1 MTDLALPAAS
11 PVTPAHSVLRRFL
24 SLALI
29 HGVLIAG
36 AIFMLAPFIWMLVT
50 SIKPPAEIFSA
61 EISLWPKQFYGVENF
76 SFAMEKAPLLRFAL
90 NGVILCGG
98 ILIVQLLVA
107 IPCAYAIAKL
117 KFRAARLMMVLVMLG
132 LLVPIHATALP
143 LYVAFDRLAV
153 LNSYTALVAPF
164 SISVFAIFL
173 FLQFFRAIPDD
184 LIHAARLDG
193 MSEIGIVAR
202 VVVPNA
208 WPAITAFAIFSVVAH
223 WNDLFWPLVVVTN
236 QNYATPPLGLLYF
249 RAAEA
254 GDDYGALMAATLIIT
269 LPLVAAFLVAQKRF
283 VEGIT
288 MTGLK
293 G

>member
-1 MTDLALPAAS
+1 MTNALSVARIIRLA
-11 PVTPAHSVLRRFL
+11 VLSFGALLFLAPYIFMISTAGKPQSEIFTSSL
-24 SLALI
+24 SLI
-29 HGVLIAG
+29 PQQWSYI
-36 AIFMLAPFIWMLVT
+36 
-50 SIKPPAEIFSA
+50 
-61 EISLWPKQFYGVENF
+61 ENF
-76 SFAMEKAPLLRFAL
+76 SKALSRVSMTTLLF
-90 NGVILCGG
+90 NGVVVCA
-98 ILIVQLLVA
+98 LIFAIQIVVA
-107 IPCAYAIAKL
+107 IPCAYAMAKL
-117 KFRAARLMMVLVMLG
+117 KFRAARTMMVLVMLG

-143 LYVAFDRLAV
+143 IYVAFDKLSV

-173 FLQFFRAIPDD
+173 FLQFFRAMPDD

-193 MSEIGIVAR
+193 MSEAGIVAR
-202 VVVPNA
+202 VIVPNA

-223 WNDLFWPLVVVTN
+223 WNDLFWPLIVVTN
-236 QNYATPPLGLLYF
+236 QDYATPPLGLLYF

-269 LPLVAAFLVAQKRF
+269 LPLVTAFLLAQKRF

>member
-1 MTDLALPAAS
+1 MSASAFTLGRAVRLSILIFGAAIFLAPYVFMISTAGKAQS
-11 PVTPAHSVLRRFL
+11 DIFSSSL
-24 SLALI
+24 SLIPQHWSYVQNFAKALTRVSMTRLLFNGVAVCALI
-29 HGVLIAG
+29 FVFQVMI
-36 AIFMLAPFIWMLVT
+36 
-50 SIKPPAEIFSA
+50 
-61 EISLWPKQFYGVENF
+61 
-76 SFAMEKAPLLRFAL
+76 
-90 NGVILCGG
+90 
-98 ILIVQLLVA
+98 A
-107 IPCAYAIAKL
+107 IPCAYAMAKL
-117 KFRAARLMMVLVMLG
+117 KFRAARLMVVLVMLG

-143 LYVAFDRLAV
+143 LYVAFDRMAV
-153 LNSYTALVAPF
+153 LNSYFALVAPF
-164 SISVFAIFL
+164 TISVFGIFL

-193 MSEIGIVAR
+193 MSELGIIGR
-202 VVVPNA
+202 VIVPNA

-223 WNDLFWPLVVVTN
+223 WNDLYWPLIVVSN
-236 QNYATPPLGLLYF
+236 QTYATPPLGLLYF

-269 LPLVAAFLVAQKRF
+269 TPLVAAFLLAQKRF

>member
-1 MTDLALPAAS
+1 MTVNSLS
-11 PVTPAHSVLRRFL
+11 PGRILRFTLL
-24 SLALI
+24 SLGALI
-29 HGVLIAG
+29 FLAPY
-36 AIFMLAPFIWMLVT
+36 IFMISTAGKAQ
-50 SIKPPAEIFSA
+50 SEIFSS
-61 EISLWPKQFYGVENF
+61 SLSLIPQQWSYVENF
-76 SFAMEKAPLLRFAL
+76 TKALSRVSMPILLL
-90 NGVILCGG
+90 NGVIVCAM
-98 ILIVQLLVA
+98 IFIVQVVVA
-107 IPCAYAIAKL
+107 IPCAYAMAKL

-132 LLVPIHATALP
+132 PLVPIHATALP

>member
-1 MTDLALPAAS
+1 MNTQAFTLGRVVRLSILIFGAVIFLAPYIFMISTAGKAQS
-11 PVTPAHSVLRRFL
+11 DIFSSSL
-24 SLALI
+24 SLIPQHWSYVQNFAKALTRVSMTRLLFNGVAVCALI
-29 HGVLIAG
+29 FVFQVMI
-36 AIFMLAPFIWMLVT
+36 
-50 SIKPPAEIFSA
+50 
-61 EISLWPKQFYGVENF
+61 
-76 SFAMEKAPLLRFAL
+76 
-90 NGVILCGG
+90 
-98 ILIVQLLVA
+98 A
-107 IPCAYAIAKL
+107 IPCAYAMAKL

-143 LYVAFDRLAV
+143 LYVAFDRMAV
-153 LNSYTALVAPF
+153 LNSYFALVAPF
-164 SISVFAIFL
+164 TISVFGIFL

-193 MSEIGIVAR
+193 MSELGIIGR
-202 VVVPNA
+202 VIVPNA

-223 WNDLFWPLVVVTN
+223 WNDLYWPLIVVSN
-236 QNYATPPLGLLYF
+236 QAYATPPLGLLYF

-269 LPLVAAFLVAQKRF
+269 TPLVAAFLLAQKRF

>member
-1 MTDLALPAAS
+1 MMTGTFSLGRAVRL
-11 PVTPAHSVLRRFL
+11 TLL
-24 SLALI
+24 SLGALI
-29 HGVLIAG
+29 FLAPY
-36 AIFMLAPFIWMLVT
+36 IFMISTAGKGQ
-50 SIKPPAEIFSA
+50 SEIFTS
-61 EISLWPKQFYGVENF
+61 SLSLIPTQFFYLENF
-76 SFAMEKAPLLRFAL
+76 AKAFGRVSMGQLLW
-90 NGVILCGG
+90 NGVIVCG
-98 ILIVQLLVA
+98 LIFVIQVIIA
-107 IPCAYAIAKL
+107 IPCAYAMAKL
-117 KFRAARLMMVLVMLG
+117 KFGAARLLMALVMLG
-132 LLVPIHATALP
+132 LLVPIHATSLP
-143 LYVAFDRLAV
+143 LYVAFDSAAL

-173 FLQFFRAIPDD
+173 FLQFFRAMPDD

-193 MSEIGIVAR
+193 MSELGIVMR
-202 VVVPNA
+202 VIVPNA

-223 WNDLFWPLVVVTN
+223 WNDLYWPLIVVSN
-236 QNYATPPLGLLYF
+236 QAYATPPLGLLFF

-269 LPLVAAFLVAQKRF
+269 LPLVAAFLLAQKRF

>member
-1 MTDLALPAAS
+1 MTSNAISVARILRLAILSTGA
-11 PVTPAHSVLRRFL
+11 LLFL
-24 SLALI
+24 APY
-29 HGVLIAG
+29 
-36 AIFMLAPFIWMLVT
+36 IFMVSTAGKAQ
-50 SIKPPAEIFSA
+50 SEIFSS
-61 EISLWPKQFYGVENF
+61 SLSLIPEQWSYIENF
-76 SFAMEKAPLLRFAL
+76 SKALSRVSMSTLLF
-90 NGVILCGG
+90 NGVVVCA
-98 ILIVQLLVA
+98 LIFVIQIVVA
-107 IPCAYAIAKL
+107 IPCAYAMAKL
-117 KFRAARLMMVLVMLG
+117 KFRAARTMMVLVMLG

-143 LYVAFDRLAV
+143 IYVAFDRLSV

-173 FLQFFRAIPDD
+173 FLQFFRAMPDD

-193 MSEIGIVAR
+193 MSEAGIVAR
-202 VVVPNA
+202 VIVPNA

-223 WNDLFWPLVVVTN
+223 WNDLFWPLIVVTN
-236 QNYATPPLGLLYF
+236 QDYATPPLGLLYF

-269 LPLVAAFLVAQKRF
+269 LPLVTAFLLAQKRF

>member
-1 MTDLALPAAS
+1 MTNTISVTRLIRLA
-11 PVTPAHSVLRRFL
+11 VLSFG
-24 SLALI
+24 ALI
-29 HGVLIAG
+29 FLAPY
-36 AIFMLAPFIWMLVT
+36 IFMVSTAGKAQ
-50 SIKPPAEIFSA
+50 SEIFSS
-61 EISLWPKQFYGVENF
+61 SLSLIPEQWSYVENF
-76 SFAMEKAPLLRFAL
+76 SKALSRVSMTTLLF
-90 NGVILCGG
+90 NGVVVCA
-98 ILIVQLLVA
+98 LIFVIQIVVA
-107 IPCAYAIAKL
+107 IPCAYAMAKL
-117 KFRAARLMMVLVMLG
+117 KFRASRTMMVLVMLG

-143 LYVAFDRLAV
+143 IYVAFDRLSV
-153 LNSYTALVAPF
+153 LNSYAALVAPF

-173 FLQFFRAIPDD
+173 FLQFFRAMPDD

-193 MSEIGIVAR
+193 MSEAGIVAR
-202 VVVPNA
+202 VIVPNA

-223 WNDLFWPLVVVTN
+223 WNDLFWPLIVVTN
-236 QNYATPPLGLLYF
+236 QDYATPPLGLLYF

-269 LPLVAAFLVAQKRF
+269 LPLVTAFLLAQKRF

>member
-1 MTDLALPAAS
+1 MTQTFTLGRAIRL
-11 PVTPAHSVLRRFL
+11 TLL
-24 SLALI
+24 SLGALI
-29 HGVLIAG
+29 FLAPY
-36 AIFMLAPFIWMLVT
+36 IFMISTAGKAQ
-50 SIKPPAEIFSA
+50 SEIFTS
-61 EISLWPKQFYGVENF
+61 SLSLIPTQFFYLENF
-76 SFAMEKAPLLRFAL
+76 AKAFGRVSMGTLLW
-90 NGVILCGG
+90 NGVVVCG
-98 ILIVQLLVA
+98 LIFVFQVVIA
-107 IPCAYAIAKL
+107 IPCAYAMAKL
-117 KFRAARLMMVLVMLG
+117 KFGAARLLMALVMLG
-132 LLVPIHATALP
+132 LLVPIHATSLP
-143 LYVAFDRLAV
+143 LYVAFDSAAL

-173 FLQFFRAIPDD
+173 FLQFFRAMPDD

-193 MSEIGIVAR
+193 MSELGIVMR
-202 VVVPNA
+202 VIVPNA

-223 WNDLFWPLVVVTN
+223 WNDLYWPLIVVSN
-236 QNYATPPLGLLYF
+236 QAYATPPLGLLFF

-269 LPLVAAFLVAQKRF
+269 LPLVAAFLLAQKRF

>member
-1 MTDLALPAAS
+1 MN
-11 PVTPAHSVLRRFL
+11 AHSL
-24 SLALI
+24 SLGRILRFAILTLGALI
-29 HGVLIAG
+29 FLAPY
-36 AIFMLAPFIWMLVT
+36 IFMISTAGKAQ
-50 SIKPPAEIFSA
+50 SEIFSS
-61 EISLWPKQFYGVENF
+61 SLTLVPEQWSYVENF
-76 SFAMEKAPLLRFAL
+76 TKALSRVSMSTLLL
-90 NGVILCGG
+90 NGVIVCTM
-98 ILIVQLLVA
+98 IFVIQVVVA
-107 IPCAYAIAKL
+107 IPCAYAMAKL
-117 KFRAARLMMVLVMLG
+117 KFRAARFVMVLVMLG

-173 FLQFFRAIPDD
+173 FLQFFRALPDD
-184 LIHAARLDG
+184 LIQAARLDG

-208 WPAITAFAIFSVVAH
+208 WPAITAFAVFSVVAH
-223 WNDLFWPLVVVTN
+223 WNDLFWPLVVVSN
-236 QNYATPPLGLLYF
+236 QDYATPPLGLLFF

-269 LPLVAAFLVAQKRF
+269 LPLVAAFLIAQKRF

>member
-1 MTDLALPAAS
+1 MITNALSVARIARLA
-11 PVTPAHSVLRRFL
+11 VL
-24 SLALI
+24 SLGAL
-29 HGVLIAG
+29 LFLAPY
-36 AIFMLAPFIWMLVT
+36 IFMVSTAGKAQ
-50 SIKPPAEIFSA
+50 SEIFSS
-61 EISLWPKQFYGVENF
+61 SLSLIPEQWSYIENF
-76 SFAMEKAPLLRFAL
+76 SKALSRVSMTTLLF
-90 NGVILCGG
+90 NGVVVCA
-98 ILIVQLLVA
+98 LIFVIQIVVA
-107 IPCAYAIAKL
+107 IPCAYAMAKL
-117 KFRAARLMMVLVMLG
+117 KFRAARAMMVLVMLG

-143 LYVAFDRLAV
+143 IYVAFDKLSV
-153 LNSYTALVAPF
+153 LNSYAALVAPF

-173 FLQFFRAIPDD
+173 FLQFFRAMPDD

-193 MSEIGIVAR
+193 MSEAGIVAR
-202 VVVPNA
+202 VIVPNA

-223 WNDLFWPLVVVTN
+223 WNDLFWPLIVVTN
-236 QNYATPPLGLLYF
+236 QDYATPPLGLLFF

-269 LPLVAAFLVAQKRF
+269 LPLVSAFLLAQKRF

>member
-1 MTDLALPAAS
+1 MNSNAF
-11 PVTPAHSVLRRFL
+11 SVARIARLTVL
-24 SLALI
+24 SLGAL
-29 HGVLIAG
+29 LFLAPY
-36 AIFMLAPFIWMLVT
+36 IFMVSTAG
-50 SIKPPAEIFSA
+50 KPQSEIFSS
-61 EISLWPKQFYGVENF
+61 SLSLIPQQWSYVENF
-76 SFAMEKAPLLRFAL
+76 TKALSRVSMTTLLF
-90 NGVILCGG
+90 NGVIVCA
-98 ILIVQLLVA
+98 LIFVIQIVVA
-107 IPCAYAIAKL
+107 IPCAYAMAKL
-117 KFRAARLMMVLVMLG
+117 KFRAARTMMVLVMLG

-143 LYVAFDRLAV
+143 IYVAFDKLSV

-173 FLQFFRAIPDD
+173 FLQFFRAMPDD

-193 MSEIGIVAR
+193 MSEAGIVAR
-202 VVVPNA
+202 VIVPNA

-223 WNDLFWPLVVVTN
+223 WNDLFWPLIVVTN
-236 QNYATPPLGLLYF
+236 QDYATPPLGLLYF

-269 LPLVAAFLVAQKRF
+269 LPLVTAFLLAQKRF

>member
-1 MTDLALPAAS
+1 MTN
-11 PVTPAHSVLRRFL
+11 HSFTLGRAVRLFVLSFG
-24 SLALI
+24 ALI
-29 HGVLIAG
+29 
-36 AIFMLAPFIWMLVT
+36 FLAPYVFMIST
-50 SIKPPAEIFSA
+50 AGKAQSEIFSS
-61 EISLWPKQFYGVENF
+61 SLSLIPQTLSYAANF
-76 SFAMEKAPLLRFAL
+76 TKALTRVSMMTLLW
-90 NGVILCGG
+90 NGVVVCA
-98 ILIVQLLVA
+98 LIFVIQVVIA
-107 IPCAYAIAKL
+107 IPCAYAMAKL
-117 KFRAARLMMVLVMLG
+117 KFRAARTMMVLVMLG

-143 LYVAFDRLAV
+143 IYVAFDRAAL
-153 LNSYTALVAPF
+153 LNSYFALVAPF
-164 SISVFAIFL
+164 TISVFGIFL
-173 FLQFFRAIPDD
+173 FLQFFRALPDD

-193 MSEIGIVAR
+193 MSETGIIAR

-223 WNDLFWPLVVVTN
+223 WNDLYWPLIVVSN
-236 QNYATPPLGLLYF
+236 QAYATPPLGLLYF

-269 LPLVAAFLVAQKRF
+269 FPLVAAFLLAQKRF

>member
-1 MTDLALPAAS
+1 MITNALSVARIVRLA
-11 PVTPAHSVLRRFL
+11 VL
-24 SLALI
+24 SLGAL
-29 HGVLIAG
+29 LFLAPY
-36 AIFMLAPFIWMLVT
+36 IFMVSTAGKAQ
-50 SIKPPAEIFSA
+50 SEIFSS
-61 EISLWPKQFYGVENF
+61 SLSLIPEQWSYIENF
-76 SFAMEKAPLLRFAL
+76 SKALSRVSMTTLIF
-90 NGVILCGG
+90 NGVVVCA
-98 ILIVQLLVA
+98 LIFVIQIVVA
-107 IPCAYAIAKL
+107 IPCAYAMAKL
-117 KFRAARLMMVLVMLG
+117 KFRAARAMMVLVMLG

-143 LYVAFDRLAV
+143 IYVAFDKLSV
-153 LNSYTALVAPF
+153 LNSYAALVAPF

-173 FLQFFRAIPDD
+173 FLQFFRAMPDD

-193 MSEIGIVAR
+193 MSEAGIVAR
-202 VVVPNA
+202 VIVPNA

-223 WNDLFWPLVVVTN
+223 WNDLFWPLIVVTN
-236 QNYATPPLGLLYF
+236 QDYATPPLGLLFF

-269 LPLVAAFLVAQKRF
+269 LPLVSAFLLAQKRF